1 MTKELAVNP
10 GRCTGCCTCVLTCA
24 ITHYVESTLL
34 KPVSGSPGRSLTGH
48 LRLPFHPVAAAAKN
62 VPWPA
67 SRGALRVVDA
77 AGAAEQRGGKCV
89 YGYSG
94 KILDIDLTAGKIKE
108 RPVEQDWAGE
118 YLSGLGFNARLL
130 YEEIP
135 AGADPLGPENVLA
148 FNVGVLVG
156 TTVPTASRTEASALS
171 PATGLFGTANSG
183 NFWGSELK
191 FAGFDGVIIRG
202 KAASPVYVWI
212 CDGQATILPAGHLW
226 GRDAWETMRRVRWE
240 LGDDAIQV
248 AAIGQAGE
256 NLTRFASIENG
267 PFDAWARTGLGAVIG
282 SKNLKA
288 IAVRGTKGIRVADPK
303 RFMEAAIDARKKLEA
318 SPVNSQGLP
327 AYGTNVLVNIINATG
342 GFPTRNF
349 QESVFEGAEKI
360 SGETLAATYL
370 LRPKACASCTSRCG
384 RVSAVGEVT
393 GEGPEYEAVWTYGAQ
408 CGIDDLASITKA
420 NFLCNELGIDP
431 ITMGSTIGCAME
443 LYERGILKKE
453 RVGMDLYFGNAEAI
467 LELTQK
473 TALRE
478 GFGDELAEGSY
489 RLASKYGHPELSM
502 TAKKQEMPAYDPRA
516 LQGMGLEYATSNR
529 GGCHVRGYLTSPE
542 VLGIPE
548 KLDPASVE
556 DKPQWTKT
564 FQDLTAAIDSS
575 GLCLFITFG
584 LGAPEV
590 ASQLSAA
597 TGIDYTTEKIMEC
610 GERVWNL
617 ERLFN
622 LKAGLSA
629 EDDTLPP
636 RLLHEPI
643 PAGPMKGSVCRL
655 GEMLPKYYEL
665 RGWDKNGVPKEEKL
679 EELKLA

>member
-1 MTKELAVNP
+1 MYGWTGKLLRVN
-10 GRCTGCCTCVLTCA
+10 LTEGT
-24 ITHYVESTLL
+24 ITTE
-34 KPVSGSPGRSLTGH
+34 
-48 LRLPFHPVAAAAKN
+48 
-62 VPWPA
+62 
-67 SRGALRVVDA
+67 ALRKPWA
-77 AGAAEQRGGKCV
+77 EEYIGAR
-89 YGYSG
+89 
-94 KILDIDLTAGKIKE
+94 
-108 RPVEQDWAGE
+108 
-118 YLSGLGFNARLL
+118 GLGSKYL
-130 YEEIP
+130 YEEVDP
-135 AGADPLGPENVLA
+135 AVDPLSPENKIIFATGPLTGTLATSGGRYNVVTKGPLTGTIAASNSGGYWGPE
-148 FNVGVLVG
+148 
-156 TTVPTASRTEASALS
+156 
-171 PATGLFGTANSG
+171 
-183 NFWGSELK
+183 LK
-191 FAGFDGVIIRG
+191 YAGYDMIIIEG
-202 KAASPVYVWI
+202 KAAEPAYLWI
-212 CDGQATILPAGHLW
+212 FNDRVELRCAAKLWGKSTHEATDIIVSETDPEAKVACIGPAGEKLVKFACVINDKH
-226 GRDAWETMRRVRWE
+226 R
-240 LGDDAIQV
+240 
-248 AAIGQAGE
+248 AAG
-256 NLTRFASIENG
+256 
-267 PFDAWARTGLGAVIG
+267 RTGVGAVMG

-360 SGETLAATYL
+360 SGETFAATYL

-393 GEGPEYEAVWTYGAQ
+393 GEGPEYEAVWAYGAQ

-467 LELTQK
+467 LELTRK

-679 EELKLA
+679 EELKL

>member
-1 MTKELAVNP
+1 MYGWTGKLLRVN
-10 GRCTGCCTCVLTCA
+10 LTEGT
-24 ITHYVESTLL
+24 ITTE
-34 KPVSGSPGRSLTGH
+34 
-48 LRLPFHPVAAAAKN
+48 
-62 VPWPA
+62 
-67 SRGALRVVDA
+67 ALRKPWA
-77 AGAAEQRGGKCV
+77 EEYIGAR
-89 YGYSG
+89 
-94 KILDIDLTAGKIKE
+94 
-108 RPVEQDWAGE
+108 
-118 YLSGLGFNARLL
+118 GLGSKYL
-130 YEEIP
+130 YEEVDP
-135 AGADPLGPENVLA
+135 AVDPLSPENKIIFATGPLTGTLATSGGRYNVVTKGPLTGTIAASNSGGYWGPE
-148 FNVGVLVG
+148 
-156 TTVPTASRTEASALS
+156 
-171 PATGLFGTANSG
+171 
-183 NFWGSELK
+183 LK
-191 FAGFDGVIIRG
+191 YAGYDMIIIEG
-202 KAASPVYVWI
+202 KAAEPTYLWI
-212 CDGQATILPAGHLW
+212 FNDRVELRCAAKLWGKSTHEATDIIVSETDPEAKVACIGPAGEKLVKFACVINDKH
-226 GRDAWETMRRVRWE
+226 R
-240 LGDDAIQV
+240 
-248 AAIGQAGE
+248 AAG
-256 NLTRFASIENG
+256 
-267 PFDAWARTGLGAVIG
+267 RTGVGAVMG

-360 SGETLAATYL
+360 SGETFAATYL

-393 GEGPEYEAVWTYGAQ
+393 GEGPEYEAVWAYGAQ

-467 LELTQK
+467 LELTRK

>member
-1 MTKELAVNP
+1 MYGWTGKLLRVN
-10 GRCTGCCTCVLTCA
+10 LTEGT
-24 ITHYVESTLL
+24 ITTE
-34 KPVSGSPGRSLTGH
+34 
-48 LRLPFHPVAAAAKN
+48 
-62 VPWPA
+62 
-67 SRGALRVVDA
+67 ALRKPWA
-77 AGAAEQRGGKCV
+77 EEYIGAR
-89 YGYSG
+89 
-94 KILDIDLTAGKIKE
+94 
-108 RPVEQDWAGE
+108 
-118 YLSGLGFNARLL
+118 GLGSKYL
-130 YEEIP
+130 YEEVDP
-135 AGADPLGPENVLA
+135 AVDPLSPENKIIFATGPLTGTLATSGGRYNVVTKGPLTGTIAASNSGGYWGPE
-148 FNVGVLVG
+148 
-156 TTVPTASRTEASALS
+156 
-171 PATGLFGTANSG
+171 
-183 NFWGSELK
+183 LK
-191 FAGFDGVIIRG
+191 YAGYDMIIIEG
-202 KAASPVYVWI
+202 KAAEPAYLWI
-212 CDGQATILPAGHLW
+212 FNDRVELRCAAKLWGKSTHEATDIIVSETDPEAKVACIGPAGEKLVKFACVINDKH
-226 GRDAWETMRRVRWE
+226 R
-240 LGDDAIQV
+240 
-248 AAIGQAGE
+248 AAG
-256 NLTRFASIENG
+256 
-267 PFDAWARTGLGAVIG
+267 RTGVGAVMG

-360 SGETLAATYL
+360 SGETFAATYL

-393 GEGPEYEAVWTYGAQ
+393 GEGPEYEAVWAYGAQ

-420 NFLCNELGIDP
+420 NFLCNELGLDP

-467 LELTQK
+467 LELTRK

>member
-1 MTKELAVNP
+1 MYGWTGKLLRVN
-10 GRCTGCCTCVLTCA
+10 LTEGT
-24 ITHYVESTLL
+24 ITTE
-34 KPVSGSPGRSLTGH
+34 
-48 LRLPFHPVAAAAKN
+48 
-62 VPWPA
+62 
-67 SRGALRVVDA
+67 ALRKPWA
-77 AGAAEQRGGKCV
+77 EEYIGAR
-89 YGYSG
+89 
-94 KILDIDLTAGKIKE
+94 
-108 RPVEQDWAGE
+108 
-118 YLSGLGFNARLL
+118 GLGSKYL
-130 YEEIP
+130 YEEVDP
-135 AGADPLGPENVLA
+135 AVDPLSPENKIIFATGPLTGTLATSGGRYNVVTKGPLTGTIAASNSGGYWGPE
-148 FNVGVLVG
+148 
-156 TTVPTASRTEASALS
+156 
-171 PATGLFGTANSG
+171 
-183 NFWGSELK
+183 LK
-191 FAGFDGVIIRG
+191 YAGYDMIIIEG
-202 KAASPVYVWI
+202 KAAEPAYLWI
-212 CDGQATILPAGHLW
+212 FNDRVELRCAAKLWGKSTHEATDIIVSETDPEAKVACIGPAGEKLVKFACVINDKH
-226 GRDAWETMRRVRWE
+226 R
-240 LGDDAIQV
+240 
-248 AAIGQAGE
+248 AAG
-256 NLTRFASIENG
+256 
-267 PFDAWARTGLGAVIG
+267 RTGVGAVMG

-360 SGETLAATYL
+360 SGETFAATYL

-393 GEGPEYEAVWTYGAQ
+393 GEGPEYEAVWAYGAQ

-467 LELTQK
+467 LELTRK

>member
-1 MTKELAVNP
+1 MYGWTGKLLRVN
-10 GRCTGCCTCVLTCA
+10 LTEGT
-24 ITHYVESTLL
+24 ITTE
-34 KPVSGSPGRSLTGH
+34 
-48 LRLPFHPVAAAAKN
+48 
-62 VPWPA
+62 
-67 SRGALRVVDA
+67 ALRKPWA
-77 AGAAEQRGGKCV
+77 EEYIGAR
-89 YGYSG
+89 
-94 KILDIDLTAGKIKE
+94 
-108 RPVEQDWAGE
+108 
-118 YLSGLGFNARLL
+118 GLGSKYL
-130 YEEIP
+130 YEEVDP
-135 AGADPLGPENVLA
+135 AVDPLSPENKIIFATGPLTGTLATSGGRYNVVTKGPLTGTIAASNSGGYWGPE
-148 FNVGVLVG
+148 
-156 TTVPTASRTEASALS
+156 
-171 PATGLFGTANSG
+171 
-183 NFWGSELK
+183 LK
-191 FAGFDGVIIRG
+191 YAGYDMIIIEG
-202 KAASPVYVWI
+202 KAAEPAYLWI
-212 CDGQATILPAGHLW
+212 FNDRVELRCAAKLWGKSTHEATDIIVSETDPEAKVACIGPAGEKLVKFACVINDKH
-226 GRDAWETMRRVRWE
+226 R
-240 LGDDAIQV
+240 
-248 AAIGQAGE
+248 AAG
-256 NLTRFASIENG
+256 
-267 PFDAWARTGLGAVIG
+267 RTGVGAVMG

-303 RFMEAAIDARKKLEA
+303 RFMEAVIDARKKLEA

-360 SGETLAATYL
+360 SGETFAATYL

-393 GEGPEYEAVWTYGAQ
+393 GEGPEYEAVWAYGAQ

-467 LELTQK
+467 LELTRK

>member
-1 MTKELAVNP
+1 MYGWTGKLLRVN
-10 GRCTGCCTCVLTCA
+10 LTEGT
-24 ITHYVESTLL
+24 ITTE
-34 KPVSGSPGRSLTGH
+34 
-48 LRLPFHPVAAAAKN
+48 
-62 VPWPA
+62 
-67 SRGALRVVDA
+67 ALRKPWA
-77 AGAAEQRGGKCV
+77 EEYIGAR
-89 YGYSG
+89 
-94 KILDIDLTAGKIKE
+94 
-108 RPVEQDWAGE
+108 
-118 YLSGLGFNARLL
+118 GLGSKYL
-130 YEEIP
+130 YEEVDP
-135 AGADPLGPENVLA
+135 AVDPLSPENKIIFATGPLTGTLATSGGRYNVVTKGPLTGTIAASNSGGYWGPE
-148 FNVGVLVG
+148 
-156 TTVPTASRTEASALS
+156 
-171 PATGLFGTANSG
+171 
-183 NFWGSELK
+183 LK
-191 FAGFDGVIIRG
+191 YAGYDMIIIEG
-202 KAASPVYVWI
+202 KAAEPAYLWI
-212 CDGQATILPAGHLW
+212 FNDRVELRCAAKLWGKSTHEATDIIVSETDPEAKVACIGPAGEKLVKFACVINDKH
-226 GRDAWETMRRVRWE
+226 R
-240 LGDDAIQV
+240 
-248 AAIGQAGE
+248 AAG
-256 NLTRFASIENG
+256 
-267 PFDAWARTGLGAVIG
+267 RTGVGAVMG

-303 RFMEAAIDARKKLEA
+303 RFMEAVIDARKKLEA

-393 GEGPEYEAVWTYGAQ
+393 GEGPEYEAVWAYGAQ

-467 LELTQK
+467 LELTRK

>member
-1 MTKELAVNP
+1 MYGWTGKLLRVN
-10 GRCTGCCTCVLTCA
+10 LTEGT
-24 ITHYVESTLL
+24 ITTE
-34 KPVSGSPGRSLTGH
+34 
-48 LRLPFHPVAAAAKN
+48 
-62 VPWPA
+62 
-67 SRGALRVVDA
+67 ALRKPWA
-77 AGAAEQRGGKCV
+77 EEYIGAR
-89 YGYSG
+89 
-94 KILDIDLTAGKIKE
+94 
-108 RPVEQDWAGE
+108 
-118 YLSGLGFNARLL
+118 GLGSKYL
-130 YEEIP
+130 YEEVDP
-135 AGADPLGPENVLA
+135 AVDPLSPENKIIFATGPLTGTLATSGGRYNVVTKGPLTGTIAASNSGGYWGPE
-148 FNVGVLVG
+148 
-156 TTVPTASRTEASALS
+156 
-171 PATGLFGTANSG
+171 
-183 NFWGSELK
+183 LK
-191 FAGFDGVIIRG
+191 YAGYDMIIIEG
-202 KAASPVYVWI
+202 KAAEPAYLWI
-212 CDGQATILPAGHLW
+212 FNDRVELRCAAKLWGKSTHEATDIIVSETDPEAKVACIGPAGEKLVKFACVINDKH
-226 GRDAWETMRRVRWE
+226 R
-240 LGDDAIQV
+240 
-248 AAIGQAGE
+248 AAG
-256 NLTRFASIENG
+256 
-267 PFDAWARTGLGAVIG
+267 RTGVGAVMG

-303 RFMEAAIDARKKLEA
+303 RFMEAVIDARKKLEA

-393 GEGPEYEAVWTYGAQ
+393 GEGPEYEAVWAYGAQ

-467 LELTQK
+467 LELTRK

-636 RLLHEPI
+636 RLLLEPI

-679 EELKLA
+679 EELKLLD